1 MPGAIGLG
9 QQAMD
14 FLQREGRTV
23 ADQGP
28 TPDMLQDATR
38 HQRAS
43 INHNIGSGKSFRS
56 FQGQQL
62 GIPRA
67 GAYKQH
73 FMGWLVRKVSGS
85 DASSEGPLSRALR

>member
-23 ADQGP
+23 VDQGP

-38 HQRAS
+38 HRARKPPTS
-43 INHNIGSGKSFRS
+43 AVARAFAAFKVNNSASPGPAPINNTLWDGWSG
-56 FQGQQL
+56 
-62 GIPRA
+62 
-67 GAYKQH
+67 
-73 FMGWLVRKVSGS
+73 KVSGS
-85 DASSEGPLSRALR
+85 DASSEGPLSRALW